1 MLNHKK
7 REAKTYKD
15 QMKKTASWPENTQVP
30 MAVMG
35 DPLIKEVE
43 KM

>member
-7 REAKTYKD
+7 REAKTYKV
-15 QMKKTASWPENTQVP
+15 QVKKTASWLQNTQVP
-30 MAVMG
+30 MAVLD
-35 DPLIKEVE
+35 DPLIKDVE